1 MSHEMSSRLFF
12 KYTFQY
18 VTALLFLSGGLMF
31 WLAPTASAANTLIVT
46 NTNDSGTGSLRQ
58 AILDANNNPGLD
70 TITFNISGTNV
81 HTIAPSTPLPPIN
94 EPVIIDG
101 TTQAGF
107 TTNNKPVIEING
119 ASAGAQAGL
128 RFNA

>member
-46 NTNDSGTGSLRQ
+46 NTNDSGPGSLRQ

-70 TITFNISGTNV
+70 TISFSIGSGPK
-81 HTIAPSTPLPPIN
+81 TIRPLEALPTLTD
-94 EPVIIDG
+94 PVVIDG
-101 TTQAGF
+101 TTQPGF
-107 TTNNKPVIEING
+107 SGTPIIEIDGSLNSTNG
-119 ASAGAQAGL
+119 
-128 RFNA
+128 